1 MKTKHR
7 GGRVVLAGMMAGLM
21 LAGGCVS
28 VDLAK
33 LMSKDLQE
41 IVVEE
46 GEGWG
51 GRDKVLLVDV
61 SGIIMEGGGGLFADA
76 TCSPEYIKA
85 VLRRAEADGRVK
97 AVVLR
102 IDSPGGTVGASELI
116 AREVARFRERTG
128 LPVYAQ
134 INGLGC
140 SGGYY
145 VAAACEKIHI
155 QPSAITGSI
164 GVIAIFPK
172 YKKLADKVGFEE
184 EVIKSGALKDIGNG
198 MREMT
203 GEERAVLQGLIDG
216 NYDGFLAW
224 ILRSRP
230 QVGDRE
236 TLKKAADGR
245 IYTAAQALEL
255 KLVDRICFL
264 DETLLAARTA
274 AQAEDA
280 KVVTY
285 GYAQSPDAN
294 IYSSAAVE
302 SPVKLGVQL
311 PGLSGPHSGFYY
323 LWMPGH

>member
-1 MKTKHR
+1 MKTSRYGR
-7 GGRVVLAGMMAGLM
+7 GVVFAGMLAGLM
-21 LAGGCVS
+21 LAGGCMS
-28 VDLAK
+28 VDLGK

-41 IVVEE
+41 MVVEE
-46 GEGWG
+46 GRGWG

-76 TCSPEYIKA
+76 TCSPAYIKA
-85 VLRRAEADGRVK
+85 VLRRAGKDERVK

-116 AREVARFRERTG
+116 AREVAEFRTRTG

-164 GVIAIFPK
+164 GVIAIFPR

-184 EVIKSGALKDIGNG
+184 EVVKSGALKDMGSG

-203 GEERAVLQGLIDG
+203 GEERAVLQGLIDS

-224 ILRSRP
+224 ILKNRP
-230 QVGDRE
+230 QAGDRE
-236 TLKKAADGR
+236 TLRKVADGR
-245 IYTAAQALEL
+245 IYTAAQALEH
-255 KLVDRICFL
+255 KLVDRTCFL
-264 DETLLAARTA
+264 DETLQAARTA
-274 AQAEDA
+274 AGAEDA
-280 KVVTY
+280 DVVTY
-285 GYAQSPDAN
+285 AYAESPDAN
-294 IYSSAAVE
+294 IYSSAAAE
-302 SPVKLGVQL
+302 SPVRMGVNL

>member
-1 MKTKHR
+1 MKTNHR
-7 GGRVVLAGMMAGLM
+7 GGGVVFAGMLAGLM
-21 LAGGCVS
+21 LSSGCVS
-28 VDLAK
+28 VDLGK
-33 LMSKDLQE
+33 LMSKDLRE

-46 GEGWG
+46 GRGWS
-51 GRDKVLLVDV
+51 RDKVLLVDV

-76 TCSPEYIKA
+76 TCSPAYIKA
-85 VLRRAEADGRVK
+85 VLEKAGTDDRVK

-134 INGLGC
+134 INGMGC

-145 VAAACEKIHI
+145 IAAACEKIHI

-172 YKKLADKVGFEE
+172 YRKLADKVGFEE
-184 EVIKSGALKDIGNG
+184 EVVKSGALKDMGSG

-203 GEERAVLQGLIDG
+203 DEERAVLQGLIDS

-224 ILRSRP
+224 ILKNRP
-230 QVGDRE
+230 GMGDRE
-236 TLKKAADGR
+236 ALKKAADGR

-255 KLVDRICFL
+255 KLVDRTCFL
-264 DETLLAARTA
+264 DETLAAAKTA
-274 AQAEDA
+274 AGAEDA
-280 KVVTY
+280 DVVS
-285 GYAQSPDAN
+285 YAYTESPDAN
-294 IYSSAAVE
+294 IYSSAAAD
-302 SPVKLGVQL
+302 SPVRTGLNL

>member
-1 MKTKHR
+1 MKTNHR
-7 GGRVVLAGMMAGLM
+7 GGRVVLGGMLAGLM

-28 VDLAK
+28 VDLDR
-33 LMSKDLQE
+33 LMSKDLKE
-41 IVVEE
+41 VVVEE
-46 GEGWG
+46 GKGWG

-76 TCSPEYIKA
+76 ACSPAYMKA
-85 VLRRAEADGRVK
+85 VLGRAEADDRVK

-116 AREVARFRERTG
+116 AREVAQFRKRTG

-134 INGLGC
+134 INGIGC

-145 VAAACEKIHI
+145 IAAACERIHI

-184 EVIKSGALKDIGNG
+184 VVIKSGALKDMGSG
-198 MREMT
+198 MREMSD
-203 GEERAVLQGLIDG
+203 EERAVLQGLIDSS
-216 NYDGFLAW
+216 YDGFLSW
-224 ILRSRP
+224 ILQNRP
-230 QVGDRE
+230 VVGDRE

-245 IYTAAQALEL
+245 IYTAGQALEL
-255 KLVDRICFL
+255 KLVDQACFL
-264 DETLLAARTA
+264 DETLLAAKA
-274 AQAEDA
+274 AAKAEGAD
-280 KVVTY
+280 VVTY
-285 GYAQSPDAN
+285 AYAESPDAN
-294 IYSSAAVE
+294 IYSSAASE
-302 SPVKLGVQL
+302 PPVRLGVNL

-323 LWMPGH
+323 LWMPGR